1 MQNKASISLQ
11 QSRSP
16 AQAGDTKGVE
26 RLTTHEVA
34 DLLRI
39 SPRTVYHLVSR
50 GEIPYGRARGKLLF
64 ERHRIDAWVAA
75 SARGPSLSEPSE
87 LPAVI
92 AGSHDPL
99 LDWVVRDQHSPLT
112 LVCHGSS
119 DGLARL
125 ATRQAS
131 AALIH
136 IPDPEG
142 PGFNAHAIRTALSG
156 LPVVSLHWARR
167 EQGLIVAEGN
177 PLRIQT
183 LRDLLKKR
191 ARFVRRQAGA
201 GSNLLFARLMRGAG
215 EGLEKLRMLDTTA
228 QSETEV
234 AESIV
239 DGYADAGFAIRA
251 VAQRHRLPFIPLATE
266 EVELVAWRRSVFD
279 SPLHSLLE
287 AARSRRFAS
296 HAARLGGYDLSD
308 HGAVRFNG

>member
-1 MQNKASISLQ
+1 MQNKASKSLQ

-131 AALIH
+131 AAQDASDTMASAAAGGTTTRGRDSMPKIH
-136 IPDPEG
+136 
-142 PGFNAHAIRTALSG
+142 AC
-156 LPVVSLHWARR
+156 
-167 EQGLIVAEGN
+167 
-177 PLRIQT
+177 
-183 LRDLLKKR
+183 
-191 ARFVRRQAGA
+191 
-201 GSNLLFARLMRGAG
+201 
-215 EGLEKLRMLDTTA
+215 TTPIA
-228 QSETEV
+228 
-234 AESIV
+234 
-239 DGYADAGFAIRA
+239 
-251 VAQRHRLPFIPLATE
+251 
-266 EVELVAWRRSVFD
+266 
-279 SPLHSLLE
+279 
-287 AARSRRFAS
+287 
-296 HAARLGGYDLSD
+296 
-308 HGAVRFNG
+308 